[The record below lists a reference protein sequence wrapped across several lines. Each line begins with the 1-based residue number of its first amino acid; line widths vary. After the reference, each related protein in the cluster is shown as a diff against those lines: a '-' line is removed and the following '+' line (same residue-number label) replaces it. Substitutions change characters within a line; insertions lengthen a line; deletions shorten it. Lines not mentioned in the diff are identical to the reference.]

1 LEASE
6 GTSFEPSDETRGV
19 IADTALALAGTQ
31 LLAQV
36 ADDASLDG
44 RATGLIGFNGA
55 LLAAAIAA
63 KELLKLGP
71 LWPSPFV
78 VVFVA
83 TGMLLYV
90 LYGGRH
96 RLDQRDGDA
105 LASSPAKATAED
117 DHGRARPNRV
127 GASLGIQAGVF
138 YETYAEGPPL
148 KARELLLGELKIA
161 YEKNLDRI
169 TRKRRWLQRAT
180 LVLVVGLA
188 LAALLIKVDRP
199 TNMERTCSGKT
210 QAQSLPAAHC
220 QGQRGSNKSA
230 PAADQG

>member
-1 LEASE
+1 LQASE
-6 GTSFEPSDETRGV
+6 ETQFEPTDETRGV
-19 IADTALALAGTQ
+19 IVDAALALAETQ

-63 KELLKLGP
+63 KELLELGP
-71 LWPSPFV
+71 LWPSPFA

-96 RLDQRDGDA
+96 RRDQRDSGTPTSRPAGDGD
-105 LASSPAKATAED
+105 ED

-127 GASLGIQAGVF
+127 GASLGVRAGRF
-138 YETYAEGPPL
+138 YETYAEGSPL
-148 KARELLLGELKIA
+148 VARELLLDELKIA
-161 YEKNLDRI
+161 FEKNFERI

-180 LVLVVGLA
+180 LFLIVGFALAVLVIEL
-188 LAALLIKVDRP
+188 DRP
-199 TNMERTCSGKT
+199 ITMEKTCPRKIHT
-210 QAQSLPAAHC
+210 QSPPAVRC
-220 QGQRGSNKSA
+220 RGQLDSNKSEQ
-230 PAADQG
+230 AAEP

>member
-1 LEASE
+1 MVVDA
-6 GTSFEPSDETRGV
+6 
-19 IADTALALAGTQ
+19 ALALAETQ

-63 KELLKLGP
+63 KELLALGP
-71 LWPSPFV
+71 LWPSPFAV
-78 VVFVA
+78 LLVA

-96 RLDQRDGDA
+96 RRDRQDDA
-105 LASSPAKATAED
+105 ISTPWTASTTEED

-127 GASLGIQAGVF
+127 GASLGIRAGTF

-148 KARELLLGELKIA
+148 DARELLLDELKIA
-161 YEKNLDRI
+161 FEKNFERSHASDAGSRGPPSFWCLVWR
-169 TRKRRWLQRAT
+169 LQRF
-180 LVLVVGLA
+180 
-188 LAALLIKVDRP
+188 
-199 TNMERTCSGKT
+199 
-210 QAQSLPAAHC
+210 
-220 QGQRGSNKSA
+220 
-230 PAADQG
+230 